1 MEQPKRA
8 YSTKQTKEE
17 EVVEEVVEDNADE
30 AEEHAPSCVK

>member
-17 EVVEEVVEDNADE
+17 EVVEEVVEDNVE
-30 AEEHAPSCVK
+30 CKELQESLLK